1 MKNIDFRI
9 LLGIVTIAVSF
20 IVFPIVLEGTDTILS
35 NSNINNYTG
44 LKAIVQIAP
53 MLVMIAML
61 FGGGLLVFSGYKATR
76 ARRAAKKSNGRIR

>member
-20 IVFPIVLEGTDTILS
+20 IVFPIILEGTDAILA
-35 NSNINNYTG
+35 NTNISNYTG
-44 LKAIVQIAP
+44 LQAIVQIAP

-61 FGGGLLVFSGYKATR
+61 FGGGLLVFTGYKGTK
-76 ARRAAKKSNGRIR
+76 ARRASRKSSRIR